1 MEIDLQELNSKDEIL
16 INTNVCIPSEMF
28 ENTDIVS
35 MDSVFVSGTIKYDYE
50 DNYLVNLE
58 MKGRMHLH
66 DAIDYS
72 VVPYDFSSTIEEKLE
87 NSLKKLDLIEFLWH
101 YIVLEIPLRWTQ
113 KTDITEIDGDG
124 YRVISEG
131 EYKNINNPFKDFFK
145 E

>member
-1 MEIDLQELNSKDEIL
+1 
-16 INTNVCIPSEMF
+16 MF

-58 MKGRMHLH
+58 MKGRMYLH